1 MNCDGA
7 NSYAYNAE
15 SEIKTAAGVTNTYD
29 GDGNRIEKSSGKI
42 YRYGAETEILD
53 ESDTS
58 GNFSNEYVF
67 FGGKRVA
74 MRVVSSGSFF
84 FCETIF
90 TKRNAKLR
98 GRHAGERVRKTGPP
112 GSTASRARGIN
123 LGRAESSV
131 LYSQSIGET

>member
-84 FCETIF
+84 S
-90 TKRNAKLR
+90 AKLFLLN
-98 GRHAGERVRKTGPP
+98 GTPNYEDDML
-112 GSTASRARGIN
+112 GSVCAKR
-123 LGRAESSV
+123 
-131 LYSQSIGET
+131 